1 MGYGE
6 FGRGLF
12 ADSDIEAGTLVLEV
26 PLDLCIIRQLDASDA
41 NLKVEGEMTVTQRKQ
56 LCWILEFFLT
66 AELLQ
71 AISEGGEEFW
81 LKYRTYLPEEGTPFP
96 LLLEKVLMLPIR
108 LNFLLNSS
116 LMSVLLT

>member
-1 MGYGE
+1 MGNGE

-26 PLDLCIIRQLDASDA
+26 PLDICIIRQLDASDA

-81 LKYRTYLPEEGTPFP
+81 LKYRTYLPEKDTPFP
-96 LLLEKVLMLPIR
+96 LLLEKVLR
-108 LNFLLNSS
+108 D
-116 LMSVLLT
+116 